1 MWWDIL
7 IIAILHTLF
16 INPLEKIITS
26 LFIIDKRP
34 NKQCIKNNDFKCLG
48 MPSGHMEVATIL
60 CLLLY
65 HQKIIPLSIAICII
79 ILVGIQRILTM
90 AHTIIQV
97 VVGGLLGFLYFSAY
111 KNFDKTR
118 RIFLS
123 LLIVIILIVLYKLLK
138 FIK

>member
-7 IIAILHTLF
+7 IIAILHILF

-26 LFIIDKRP
+26 LFLIDKRP
-34 NKQCIKNNDFKCLG
+34 NRQCIKNNDFKCLG

-65 HQKIIPLSIAICII
+65 YQKIIPLSITICII

-90 AHTIIQV
+90 AHTLIQV
-97 VVGGLLGFLYFSAY
+97 IVGGLLGFLYFSVY
-111 KNFDKTR
+111 KNFDKTY
-118 RIFLS
+118 RIFVS
-123 LLIVIILIVLYKLLK
+123 VLIVFILIVLYKLIK